1 MFGFFKPKQGVVTDH
16 WYTLVPNF
24 NTSGKEFYD
33 AIETELKARQVPGL
47 EIFRV
52 DFAEGGVLSHQRE
65 YLRLTRE
72 RLVFDICAAPFG
84 TAYFFSCRYAE
95 LPAVI
100 KLWQILVLFV
110 ALLVGLPLSFAACV
124 KLFDSL
130 AIIIWPVG
138 AMAAFTLA
146 IYTLRNAVALGLNN
160 LDVILVDSPVFGPI
174 YENWFRKETYYRIDT
189 RIMYRD
195 TVNEVVQAKVE
206 ETTGAKGI
214 KQLQFNKSSPIL
226 GELYKPTTV
235 QLPPAA

>member
-1 MFGFFKPKQGVVTDH
+1 MFGFFKPKQGNVADH
-16 WYTLVPNF
+16 WYTLVPDF
-24 NTSGKEFYD
+24 NTSAKEFYN
-33 AIETELKARQVPGL
+33 AIEQELKSRQVPGL
-47 EIFRV
+47 EIFHV
-52 DFAEGGVLSHQRE
+52 DFAEGGVLSHKRE

-95 LPAVI
+95 IPRVI
-100 KLWQILVLFV
+100 RVWQLFIVLLAGFIFGILALKYLGLLAPIVL
-110 ALLVGLPLSFAACV
+110 LGGVGL
-124 KLFDSL
+124 LF
-130 AIIIWPVG
+130 
-138 AMAAFTLA
+138 FTLS
-146 IYTLRNAVALGLNN
+146 NAVALGLDQ
-160 LDVILVDSPVFGPI
+160 LDEALVNSPVFGAI

-214 KQLQFNKSSPIL
+214 KQLKFNKSSPIL